1 MNFSR
6 DNITCMINHVER
18 IRTALLPLC
27 EPLHDAFAMAEQV
40 RRTRL
45 EEVDG
50 EPYRW
55 FHTATV
61 RAYAHLYL
69 QRYDLDPWKVAGN
82 HAQNGPIWITDGD
95 YQFRLR
101 HTYSEEHVPPPG
113 HTEASRAY
121 YRQPP
126 LVPMQL
132 NLFNGEP
139 VPDDKLLGLWR
150 VDPESGAVGFRIV
163 RTIGSWKWGERAKT
177 DLEFI
182 LPETAED
189 LENLQFDPD
198 DRETDLELPGDD
210 EEGLDD
216 AGGVTG

>member
-1 MNFSR
+1 V
-6 DNITCMINHVER
+6 INHVER

-40 RRTRL
+40 RRARL
-45 EEVDG
+45 TEVGD

-55 FHTATV
+55 YHTATV
-61 RAYAHLYL
+61 RAFAHLFL
-69 QRYDLDPWKVAGN
+69 GRFDLGPWKLASN

-101 HTYSEEHVPPPG
+101 HTYSEDHVPPPG
-113 HTEASRAY
+113 HTEASRAF

-126 LVPMQL
+126 LMPMQL
-132 NLFNGEP
+132 NLFSGEP

-150 VDPESGAVGFRIV
+150 VDPESGVVGFRVV
-163 RTIGSWKWGERAKT
+163 RTIGNWKWGERAKT

-182 LPETAED
+182 LPQTAED
-189 LENLQFDPD
+189 LENLAFLPD
-198 DRETDLELPGDD
+198 DSDAELELPDSD
-210 EEGLDD
+210 EEGSDD
-216 AGGVTG
+216 AGGLSG